1 MTVKPVLVPAGLAA
15 STVCA
20 VASIQLRAPI
30 PVRFIAVLVAL
41 VLVPGLAVTYRVN
54 AYRRYDDAIR
64 SATALPFAF
73 GMAWLV
79 LATEVLVY
87 AQWWKPGA
95 LIPATTAFAALLVVT
110 SAQGAHLR
118 RRASRERLWIW
129 GISAIG
135 CWFVALQAWSIY
147 RAPYRIEELG
157 SIQTAW
163 IRAESTPGQLG
174 RASGSAISILLEAV
188 VPFRRSTFGTLLA
201 ARWLALGLFGVA
213 IVFAVSWGR
222 SLAKGPNLVLAFAA
236 MVGACSIVQVDVLS
250 GVTAVSTPLLLAS
263 GVCLAGRSRLSG
275 RFALA
280 GGLLTLG
287 AVSSRTGF
295 GAAIGLGLWLVLDA
309 QSWPAIRGVARN
321 RFGALTAGLLGTLT
335 VAIVC
340 SRIFSVPFPV
350 LHGHPVSIATGKIPA
365 LQACGWLVLL
375 ATGALLVDI
384 AVARPSRS
392 RRHRINRHHAPLI
405 TLIGAG
411 FGASVEGLPLL
422 QVAPLLLL
430 LSVLSITGLL
440 FSPDSGFARLVRSQR
455 AVNAVHEVVPRARL
469 TLFGLVTLV
478 LLLAGLQTV
487 RVARLSN
494 RQQTSQMAYILERT
508 TALDAVYDPS
518 GEVGVLRPRAEHKA
532 IGRAAF
538 AVVPGDTA
546 RDRELRKTLIAAG
559 FTRTTQPGVWARV
572 LQWSTNP
579 PVAVLPDEGLQWSTN
594 PPVAVLPY
602 EASKSGSGSSLD
614 WAPPVL
620 VYNEA
625 LSVDTGG
632 KG

>member
-1 MTVKPVLVPAGLAA
+1 MVKPVLVPAGLAA

-30 PVRFIAVLVAL
+30 PVRFTAVLFAL

-54 AYRRYDDAIR
+54 AYRRPDDAIR

-73 GMAWLV
+73 GIAWLV
-79 LATEVLVY
+79 LATEALLY
-87 AQWWKPGA
+87 AHWWKPGA
-95 LIPATTAFAALLVVT
+95 LIPATAAFAALMVVT

-135 CWFVALQAWSIY
+135 SWFIALQAWSIY

-163 IRAESTPGQLG
+163 IRAESTPGRLG
-174 RASGSAISILLEAV
+174 RASGSAISILLEAA

-201 ARWLALGLFGVA
+201 ARWLALGLFGFA
-213 IVFAVSWGR
+213 IVFAALWGR
-222 SLAKGPNLVLAFAA
+222 SLAKGPNLALAFAA
-236 MVGACSIVQVDVLS
+236 MVGASSIVRFDVLS
-250 GVTAVSTPLLLAS
+250 GVTAVSTPLLLAA
-263 GVCLAGRSRLSG
+263 GVCLAGRGRLSC

-295 GAAIGLGLWLVLDA
+295 GAAIGLGMWLVLDA
-309 QSWPAIRGVARN
+309 RSWPAIRGVARS
-321 RFGALTAGLLGTLT
+321 RFGALTAGLLSTLT

-340 SRIFSVPFPV
+340 SRIFTVPFPV
-350 LHGHPVSIATGKIPA
+350 LHGHPVSLANGKMPA
-365 LQACGWLVLL
+365 LQACAWLVLL
-375 ATGALLVDI
+375 ATGALFVDI
-384 AVARPSRS
+384 AVSRPTHS

-411 FGASVEGLPLL
+411 VGASVEGLPLL

-430 LSVLSITGLL
+430 LSILSITGLL
-440 FSPDSGFARLVRSQR
+440 FSPDSGFARFVRSQR
-455 AVNAVHEVVPRARL
+455 AVKPVSEVVPRSRL
-469 TLFGLVTLV
+469 TWLGPVVLA
-478 LLLAGLQTV
+478 LLLAGLQTA

-494 RQQTSQMAYILERT
+494 RQQTGQMAYILERT
-508 TALDAVYDPS
+508 TARDAVYDPS
-518 GEVGVLRPRAEHKA
+518 GEVGVLRPRADHNA

-538 AVVPGDTA
+538 AVVPEGDTA
-546 RDRELRKTLIAAG
+546 RDRELRKTLNAAG
-559 FTRTTQPGVWARV
+559 FTRTARPGVWAPV
-572 LQWSTNP
+572 LRWSTNQ
-579 PVAVLPDEGLQWSTN
+579 PVGVVPDQA
-594 PPVAVLPY
+594 P
-602 EASKSGSGSSLD
+602 KSGSGSSLD

-620 VYNEA
+620 VFNQA
-625 LSVDTGG
+625 RNVDPGG
-632 KG
+632 RR